1 MKHTHK
7 IILAV
12 TSVCTVIILGVS
24 IFFVTQAVTNNK
36 LENTS
41 QTTRHSSSSSKPVED
56 KQTTKQLD
64 QAKQL
69 AASYHYDEAIALL
82 EKDDAKEAQQLLA
95 TLKKEKESLV
105 KWEDP
110 TKISHVFFHSL
121 IVDPAKAFHTQQAQG
136 YKDYMVTISEFNKT
150 IDQLYKNNYVLVN
163 LNGLVKKGTDGK
175 LTFTGVSLPEGKKPL
190 ILSQDEVSYYE
201 YMDNSGFPSKLIV
214 DKQNQIKNI
223 YIDNKKETVGDY
235 DMVPLI
241 DSFIKK
247 HPDFS
252 YQGAKG
258 TLALTGYNGVLGYRT
273 SKSEYGD
280 NEKTNK
286 EIEAAKKVADQ
297 LKKDG
302 WSFASHTWGHLNMT
316 QASLADIQQD
326 NERWQNEVAPI
337 LGKTNIL
344 IYPFGADISDW
355 QPYSE
360 ANQKFAYLKQQ
371 GFDIFCNVDA
381 STPAWGQLGTD
392 YYRNARINI
401 DGIRFEADLKG
412 ENPILDQFINV
423 KEVYDQKDRG

>member
-1 MKHTHK
+1 
-7 IILAV
+7 
-12 TSVCTVIILGVS
+12 
-24 IFFVTQAVTNNK
+24 
-36 LENTS
+36 
-41 QTTRHSSSSSKPVED
+41 
-56 KQTTKQLD
+56 
-64 QAKQL
+64 
-69 AASYHYDEAIALL
+69 
-82 EKDDAKEAQQLLA
+82 
-95 TLKKEKESLV
+95 
-105 KWEDP
+105 
-110 TKISHVFFHSL
+110 
-121 IVDPAKAFHTQQAQG
+121 
-136 YKDYMVTISEFNKT
+136 
-150 IDQLYKNNYVLVN
+150 
-163 LNGLVKKGTDGK
+163 
-175 LTFTGVSLPEGKKPL
+175 
-190 ILSQDEVSYYE
+190 
-201 YMDNSGFPSKLIV
+201 MDNSGFPSKLIV
-214 DKQNQIKNI
+214 DKHNQIKNI

-337 LGKTNIL
+337 LGKTTIL

>member
-1 MKHTHK
+1 M
-7 IILAV
+7 
-12 TSVCTVIILGVS
+12 
-24 IFFVTQAVTNNK
+24 
-36 LENTS
+36 
-41 QTTRHSSSSSKPVED
+41 
-56 KQTTKQLD
+56 
-64 QAKQL
+64 
-69 AASYHYDEAIALL
+69 
-82 EKDDAKEAQQLLA
+82 
-95 TLKKEKESLV
+95 V

-163 LNGLVKKGTDGK
+163 LNGLGKKGTDGK

-190 ILSQDEVSYYE
+190 ILSQDDVSYYE